1 MKIRIVTEVT
11 GEVEAEI
18 TRELNPGTAE
28 AIIKALPIEG
38 RANRWGDEIYFR
50 IPVKVGEENS
60 QVVVNIGDIAY
71 WPPGEALCIFFGPT
85 PVSKANEPRA
95 YSPVN
100 VIGKLTDD
108 PSVFKKVKDG
118 EKIRVTRA

>member
-1 MKIRIVTEVT
+1 MKIKIVTEVT

-18 TRELNPGTAE
+18 TKERNPRTAE
-28 AIIKALPIEG
+28 AITRALPLEG

-50 IPVKVGEENS
+50 IPVKVGEENG
-60 QVVVNIGDIAY
+60 QVVVNIGDIGY

-85 PVSKANEPRA
+85 PVSEENEPRA

-118 EKIRVTRA
+118 EKIRVMRA